1 MSLNERIRNA
11 TIGVFN
17 YEDYTHPLFRKGEEQ
32 ARMWGRFTLQSN
44 RQDSDI
50 NAHNTLNMGLA
61 KDPAATTIGA
71 KGK

>member
-1 MSLNERIRNA
+1 MSLNDRIKNA

-17 YEDYTHPLFRKGEEQ
+17 YADYTHPLFRKGEEQ

-61 KDPAATTIGA
+61 KDPAATAIGA